1 MVKLYS
7 EILDDVETLLQD
19 AGVDPSPPSANSVFA
34 TAELDSLM
42 PSGLV
47 RISQF
52 KSWQKKTTKSTV
64 ADSRDI
70 ALTTG
75 DKWRLLGIEK
85 LEYEVDKNPRK
96 FRGYSQFGDVVS
108 IKIDTRPTSADDIY
122 FFWNKVHLL
131 QKVLTTADTEGTLK
145 TATAVGDV
153 SVVVEALGT
162 LTIEEM
168 TTVAITGDSTV
179 YYVTTTATIVTNE
192 ATLSIWPPIT
202 QVNAISAVVT
212 LSLTEST
219 LDMTLEA
226 YLAKWLAAK
235 ASISKSTKSYAQV
248 NTAIA
253 TIALSVTAIAAV
265 AARITQAIADIV
277 SGRTEAAKISSI
289 LDTANTELD
298 KIGARLTQATTDVA
312 AGRTE
317 ADKIPAIVTL
327 AQTAIATVAARVTQA
342 LTDIA
347 SARTAIA
354 LGVTAI
360 SEADT
365 EVKLANAQVD
375 LAVTALSTGNALA
388 NTIPIGGGAQ
398 EYMGQASAEVGTAQ
412 GFVLSGQGL
421 LQKSSADFNNST
433 ADLGAASREVD
444 AGMAKIREAQ
454 ASLEQANTDMGANR
468 TYIDQAVAQMSLGQG
483 YFQEAQGYVLEANTR
498 MANNASYLQ
507 SANGELKA
515 GSSKVEEA
523 IVNIRLVGSR
533 LQISQGGL
541 RYEEWGRRELAQVEA
556 ELRAYGGNPQSV
568 RYPRD

>member
-1 MVKLYS
+1 MPKLYT
-7 EILDDVETLLQD
+7 EIMDDVEAYAQD
-19 AGVDPSPPSANSVFA
+19 GGIDPSGAAQQVFS
-34 TAELDSLM
+34 TAELDLLM
-42 PSGLV
+42 PSALV

-52 KSWQKKTTKSTV
+52 KPWQVKTTKSTV
-64 ADSRDI
+64 ADTRDI
-70 ALTTG
+70 TLTSG
-75 DKWRLLGIEK
+75 DKWRELGIEK
-85 LEYEVDKNPRK
+85 LEYAVDKNPPVYRNHS
-96 FRGYSQFGDVVS
+96 RFGDVIS
-108 IKIDTRPTSADDIY
+108 IKIDTRPPAVADIY

-131 QKVLTTADTEGTLK
+131 QKVLTTADTGGTVK

-202 QVNAISAVVT
+202 QVNAIGAVVT

-235 ASISKSTKSYAQV
+235 ACISKSTKSYAQV
-248 NTAIA
+248 NTAIS

-265 AARITQAIADIV
+265 AARITQAIADIA
-277 SGRTEAAKISSI
+277 SGRTEADKISAI
-289 LDTANTELD
+289 LDTAKTELD

-317 ADKIPAIVTL
+317 ADKIPAIIDL
-327 AQTAIATVAARVTQA
+327 AETAIATVAARVTQA

-360 SEADT
+360 AAADT
-365 EVKLANAQVD
+365 EMALSNAQVD
-375 LAVTALSTGNALA
+375 LAVTALATGNALA
-388 NTIPIGGGAQ
+388 NTIPVGGGAQ
-398 EYMGQASAEVGTAQ
+398 EYMGQASSDVGTAQ

-444 AGMAKIREAQ
+444 AGMSKIREAQ

-468 TYIDQAVAQMSLGQG
+468 TYIDQTVAQLRLAQG
-483 YFQEAQGYVLEANTR
+483 YFQEAQGYVMEANTR

-507 SANGELKA
+507 SANGELKS
-515 GSSKVEEA
+515 GSSKVDEA
-523 IVNIRLVGSR
+523 IVNMRLVGSR
-533 LQISQGGL
+533 LQVSQGGL

-556 ELRAYGGNPQSV
+556 ELRAYGGLPQSV